1 MLAVREA
8 AVASPGNRHET
19 ITLQTETTTPRARS
33 LSASFVR
40 ERTPPG
46 ELPLARRQR
55 MKNEGKARARALVR
69 LDPVGHER
77 YLVAERAR
85 KRDAALRAACGEH
98 VVRRARKFSVAL
110 EACDVDCW
118 ANAGPPSPPWKQQ
131 ARERVTAEL
140 QALEQRRDE
149 RVARG
154 QRSRERRAAFHSSA
168 RCGLCASCCVLIRF
182 GGSLKVGRGLCE
194 KALLEFPE
202 VTNGVVS

>member
-1 MLAVREA
+1 MLAAREA
-8 AVASPGNRHET
+8 AVASPGGRHET
-19 ITLQTETTTPRARS
+19 ITLQTETTTPRART

-46 ELPLARRQR
+46 ELPPARRQR
-55 MKNEGKARARALVR
+55 MKNEGKARARAVVR

-77 YLVAERAR
+77 YLEAERTR
-85 KRDAALRAACGEH
+85 KKAAALRAARGAQQPYVQQQPQQPYAQQPQQPYAH
-98 VVRRARKFSVAL
+98 
-110 EACDVDCW
+110 
-118 ANAGPPSPPWKQQ
+118 AGPPSPPWKQQ

-182 GGSLKVGRGLCE
+182 GGSLKKGRGLCE

-202 VTNGVVS
+202 GW